1 MIFLTNCDRLLPIQ
15 AANSNQVHYDIF
27 ERPYSIIH
35 TVTIPHNSPYSVM
48 PAVSG
53 ELQSIE
59 DFAAPED
66 TVAVINGG
74 YFDPVNH
81 RTTSFVVQQSKI
93 VADPRFNARLVD
105 NRDLQQYLGKILNRA
120 EFRIYDCGD
129 RLQYD
134 IQLHSAPIPFNCT
147 LKGSLGGGPGLLPQ
161 NTSVAEA
168 FTAYQDGKQI
178 RNAIGSDSFNARS
191 AVAITKAGDVI
202 LAMVAQQPAQP
213 LNSGISLSELTN
225 FLVSMGA
232 VKAMNLDGGSSA
244 SLYYG
249 DRAIYGKV
257 DAKGNQIQ
265 RPIKSVLLVNKN

>member
-1 MIFLTNCDRLLPIQ
+1 MTLLFQ
-15 AANSNQVHYDIF
+15 
-27 ERPYSIIH
+27 
-35 TVTIPHNSPYSVM
+35 
-48 PAVSG
+48 
-53 ELQSIE
+53 
-59 DFAAPED
+59 
-66 TVAVINGG
+66 
-74 YFDPVNH
+74 
-81 RTTSFVVQQSKI
+81 
-93 VADPRFNARLVD
+93 
-105 NRDLQQYLGKILNRA
+105 LN
-120 EFRIYDCGD
+120 
-129 RLQYD
+129 
-134 IQLHSAPIPFNCT
+134 
-147 LKGSLGGGPGLLPQ
+147 
-161 NTSVAEA
+161 
-168 FTAYQDGKQI
+168 QDGKQI